1 MDSSILKKI
10 KALPPLD
17 DTVMKIQR
25 ICTDK
30 NSSLNDLVKVVE
42 SDPMLTAN
50 ILKSSNSPLYGFS
63 REIKNVTHA
72 ISLFGMATVR
82 GFALS
87 SAIKQNIKIDLSPYN
102 ITNNQFLDIS
112 VSQSA
117 LMFNWYSKVNR
128 EMLDVLVPAAFMM
141 EVGKIIIAHE
151 ILEQNKDEEFKNNL
165 NDINSLKELSQLEKD
180 TVGFSN
186 EEITAKIFEQ
196 WNLESELVETI
207 RYSNVEDNT
216 PEHILPYAKA
226 LFVVKNCINVFH
238 NLDDESINKA
248 SELVESYELSKD
260 TFLDAVEKVKQWNN
274 FSSTLAKEKWQTRRF
289 PPNLPLWFRI

>member
-1 MDSSILKKI
+1 MLKSKTIGINVMDSHILKKI

-63 REIKNVTHA
+63 REIKNITHA
-72 ISLFGMATVR
+72 ISLFGMATIR

-87 SAIKQNIKIDLSPYN
+87 SAIKQNIKIDLSPYD
-102 ITNNQFLDIS
+102 ITNNKFLDVS
-112 VSQSA
+112 VTQSA

-128 EMLDVLVPAAFMM
+128 EMIDILVPAAFMM

-151 ILEQNKDEEFKNNL
+151 ILEQKKEEEFKTK
-165 NDINSLKELSQLEKD
+165 LKNISAVSELSNLEKEV
-180 TVGFSN
+180 VGFSN

-196 WNLESELVETI
+196 WNLESELVESI
-207 RYSNVEDNT
+207 RCSNVPQDT

-226 LFVVKNCINVFH
+226 LFIVKNSVNVFH
-238 NLDDESINKA
+238 QLDDETLNSV
-248 SELVESYELSKD
+248 SDLLESYDLDKD
-260 TFLDAVEKVKQWNN
+260 TFFNAVEKVKQ
-274 FSSTLAKEKWQTRRF
+274 
-289 PPNLPLWFRI
+289 